1 MTYLLNA
8 IYVCLL
14 AAAAPW
20 LAWRSYRTGRYR
32 RGWAEKLWG
41 NVPAPRSDRPLVWL
55 HAVSLGEVNLLAP
68 LISELRRRRPG
79 WELAMTT
86 STQTGYEQA
95 CAKFADLTVSY
106 CPLDFSWAV
115 RRTLRRWR
123 PRMVVLAELELW
135 PNLIRLAKEEGA
147 AVAVINGRLSPRSYR
162 GYRRIRPLVS
172 GWLAR
177 LDLVAA
183 QSEEYAE
190 RFRVLGAQPERVA
203 TTGSIKFDGA
213 QTARDNRQ
221 TERLARL
228 AGVTAGDMVFLAGS
242 TQEPE
247 EAFALQAF
255 QTLAAEFPQLKLMIA
270 PRHPERFDAVAQVL
284 ERSGVAWRRR
294 SELVEGAQNNNDGN
308 NAARVLLLDSVGE
321 LRAWWG
327 LAQAAFVGGS
337 LSTRGGQNMIEP
349 AAYGA
354 AVSFGPNTRN
364 FREIVAQFLAADAA
378 VVVHDQAELTAFVR
392 RCLANR
398 TWAESL
404 GQRAQ
409 RLVLAQQGA
418 TARTVDRLLPMVD
431 DALIAEHDGLRRRVA

>member
-14 AAAAPW
+14 AATAPW

-32 RGWAEKLWG
+32 RGWAEKFWG

-68 LISELRRRRPG
+68 LVSELRRRRPG
-79 WELAMTT
+79 WELTVTT

-95 CAKFADLTVSY
+95 RVKFADLTVSY

-123 PRMVVLAELELW
+123 PRLVVLAELELW

-147 AVAVINGRLSPRSYR
+147 AVAVINGRLSPRSFR
-162 GYRRIRPLVS
+162 GYRRLRPLVS
-172 GWLAR
+172 GWLAQ

-183 QSEEYAE
+183 QSEEYAQ
-190 RFRVLGAQPERVA
+190 RFRALGARPESVA

-213 QTARDNRQ
+213 QTDRVNSQ
-221 TERLARL
+221 TAQLARL
-228 AGVTAGDMVFLAGS
+228 AGVKPGDMVFLAGS

-255 QTLAAEFPQLKLMIA
+255 QSLQAEFPQLKLMIA
-270 PRHPERFDAVAQVL
+270 PRHPERFDAVAQL
-284 ERSGVAWRRR
+284 LQRSGVAWRRR
-294 SELVEGAQNNNDGN
+294 SSLVEGAENVDT
-308 NAARVLLLDSVGE
+308 RVLLLDSVGE

-354 AVSFGPNTRN
+354 TVSFGPNTRN

-378 VVVHDQAELTAFVR
+378 VVVHDQAELTSFVR
-392 RCLANR
+392 RCLADR
-398 TWAESL
+398 TWAEAV

-418 TARTVDRLLPMVD
+418 TARTVDRLLPLVD
-431 DALIAEHDGLRRRVA
+431 DTLIAEHDGLRRRVA